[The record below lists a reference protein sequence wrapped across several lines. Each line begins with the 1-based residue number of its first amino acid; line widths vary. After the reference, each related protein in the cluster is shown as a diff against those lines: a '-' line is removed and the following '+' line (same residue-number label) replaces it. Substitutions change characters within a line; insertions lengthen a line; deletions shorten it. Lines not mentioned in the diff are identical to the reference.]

1 MIPFLFPKKF
11 NIVNDK
17 QTTDE
22 RNMTGLLIFHVVSE
36 LQNSGKSMKSCE
48 IHKNMQN
55 TAKFSGNLVKYM
67 SVQRF

>member
-1 MIPFLFPKKF
+1 M
-11 NIVNDK
+11 NDK

-22 RNMTGLLIFHVVSE
+22 LNMTGLRTDI
-36 LQNSGKSMKSCE
+36 SCGHGAAKFRE
-48 IHKNMQN
+48 IHEIPRNSQKHAN